1 MTRLVIADDHPFLRT
16 GLEAVLRAAGHEIAG
31 SASDGDEA
39 LAIIAQTDPEVVI
52 LDVQMPGRDGI
63 AVLDTLRQQ
72 GDRRAVI
79 LLTAHLDDA
88 RLVAAIKARVNAIV
102 FKQGAEQ
109 RLVETIRKV
118 CAGETVIDD
127 ELLARAR
134 ELVRIAQEPDRF
146 DSLAPREREITEAVA
161 MGLRNREIG
170 ERLGMT
176 EGSVK
181 VYLNRIFDKLG
192 VENRTELAIRVHER
206 KGDD

>member
-1 MTRLVIADDHPFLRT
+1 MTRIVIADDHPFLRA

-31 SASDGDEA
+31 SACDGDEA
-39 LAIIAQTDPEVVI
+39 LDIIAATNPSLVI

-63 AVLDTLRQQ
+63 AVLDALRQQ

-79 LLTAHLDDA
+79 LLTAHLDDS
-88 RLVAAIKARVNAIV
+88 RLVAAIKARVNAIL

-109 RLVETIRKV
+109 RLIETIRKV
-118 CAGETVIDD
+118 CAGDTVIDE

-134 ELVRIAQEPDRF
+134 ELARKSMEPDQF
-146 DSLAPREREITEAVA
+146 STLAPREREITEAVA
-161 MGLRNREIG
+161 IGLRNREIG

-206 KGDD
+206 KDGV